1 MQRIHEEPSSAQDQE
16 LWGMEVRLREAL
28 LLSLHPLSVAD
39 LQNDPEDVPV
49 PDMGNRGQSC

>member
-1 MQRIHEEPSSAQDQE
+1 M
-16 LWGMEVRLREAL
+16 GVRLREAL
-28 LLSLHPLSVAD
+28 LLPLHPPPVAD

>member
-16 LWGMEVRLREAL
+16 LWGMGVRLREAL
-28 LLSLHPLSVAD
+28 LLPLHPPPVAD